1 MSSLNLKPPIAGAE
15 VVHHLPHRIRLKFRE
30 PLAGPQLHRI
40 RHHFQQSCPALA
52 IRVVGSGY
60 GLVIQG
66 SNPQLELEIAE
77 VYALL
82 LEAYEADPLHTVAPP
97 PTVLEIGL
105 EKARQGSIKLFL
117 GLAIAGWIL
126 PILPGTP
133 FFLVAWWLGW
143 RPPAKADAN
152 QEEPQTHTE
161 SVSSHSR
168 ADVRA

>member
-1 MSSLNLKPPIAGAE
+1 MSHLNLKPPISGAE

-30 PLAGPQLHRI
+30 PLEGPQLHRI
-40 RHHFQQSCPALA
+40 HHHFENYCPT
-52 IRVVGSGY
+52 ITVRGVGYGS
-60 GLVIQG
+60 GLVIQALD
-66 SNPQLELEIAE
+66 PQLNLQLAE

-82 LEAYEADPLHTVAPP
+82 LEAYEAGPIHTVAPA
-97 PTVLEIGL
+97 PTLVEVSL

-143 RPPAKADAN
+143 RPPARQDDTGDD
-152 QEEPQTHTE
+152 QPQLAQ
-161 SVSSHSR
+161 SASSQT
-168 ADVRA
+168 